1 LLLVPYFEKVATRH
15 VWSSFHIPALPGWK
29 QDTSNAQSLNDLPE
43 NALNYINAIE
53 QLCGIPVSWVG
64 VGASRGAMLKAW
76 LKPE

>member
-1 LLLVPYFEKVATRH
+1 
-15 VWSSFHIPALPGWK
+15 
-29 QDTSNAQSLNDLPE
+29 LNDLPE